1 MAPSRFLSQPIRFLS
16 AQPLTNQR
24 RAFDL
29 LCRAERTEQYEWLWM
44 AVRCL
49 PRRESER
56 EGGGGESSR
65 GGKQKASETKTNG
78 SRLPARRP
86 QWKRYSVSAETDLF
100 MPLCCVRRA
109 EPDINCLCLCVGGGG
124 GDVEF
129 HTRKH
134 TVQKETW
141 GTETVPLVCQSSPQ
155 ENENFILFLAES
167 FTPD

>member
-1 MAPSRFLSQPIRFLS
+1 MAPSQSFFYLSQSGSCPHIPWPIS
-16 AQPLTNQR
+16 AGHLIFCAARSEPNNMNDFEWPWDVCQEE
-24 RAFDL
+24 RA
-29 LCRAERTEQYEWLWM
+29 
-44 AVRCL
+44 
-49 PRRESER
+49 REK
-56 EGGGGESSR
+56 GGGGESSR

-109 EPDINCLCLCVGGGG
+109 EPDINCLCLWGGG